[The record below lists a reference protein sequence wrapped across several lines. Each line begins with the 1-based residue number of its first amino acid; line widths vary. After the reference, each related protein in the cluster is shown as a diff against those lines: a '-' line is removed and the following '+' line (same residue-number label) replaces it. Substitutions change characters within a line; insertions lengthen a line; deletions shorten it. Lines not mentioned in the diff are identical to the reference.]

1 MAALGDKI
9 ASSILAQAAGVP
21 TLPWSGSGVST
32 VLHSAVEVTIPEQAY
47 QSACVHSLEEALASC
62 REIGYPAMLK
72 VWLQWPCSHIEIAPA
87 HVLFL
92 LCPLLLMRLRE
103 MYPAPVHPSEDN
115 FGSARHVCLAYL
127 SSWLPGTVKQLCN
140 L

>member
-32 VLHSAVEVTIPEQAY
+32 VRQSSVDVTIPDQAY

-62 REIGYPAMLK
+62 REIGYPVMLK
-72 VWLQWPCSHIEIAPA
+72 VCIQHLEIP
-87 HVLFL
+87 
-92 LCPLLLMRLRE
+92 
-103 MYPAPVHPSEDN
+103 
-115 FGSARHVCLAYL
+115 
-127 SSWLPGTVKQLCN
+127 
-140 L
+140 

>member
-1 MAALGDKI
+1 MKFFLQHQYASCRGHASEKPELPRLLNELGIIFLGPRESAMAALGDKI

-72 VWLQWPCSHIEIAPA
+72 VWLQ
-87 HVLFL
+87 
-92 LCPLLLMRLRE
+92 
-103 MYPAPVHPSEDN
+103 
-115 FGSARHVCLAYL
+115 
-127 SSWLPGTVKQLCN
+127 
-140 L
+140 